1 MDNCLVIQRGTT
13 EVYRFPFSQIVY
25 IEAINHENWCSVCM
39 VGPEKENYNPLSLPL
54 LLGDVWKLILAQI
67 DQHHAIFRC
76 GRSLIVNPA
85 YIRLIDVS
93 EKRLVL
99 ADGNN
104 YYVFNPSREA
114 LIELK
119 TLIIK

>member
-25 IEAINHENWCSVCM
+25 IESINQLNWCSIYM
-39 VGPEKENYNPLSLPL
+39 TGPEKKHYNPLDLPL
-54 LLGDVWKLILAQI
+54 LLGDVWKHIVDQI

-76 GRSLIVNPA
+76 GRKLIVNPA

-93 EKRLVL
+93 QKRLVL

-104 YYVFNPSREA
+104 YFEFNPSREA